1 MIIMMLAVLLATQES
16 FFKAIAERDADSV
29 RAMLAADPSLAN
41 AKNAKG
47 TSAVINA
54 LFAIRK
60 GEEAFPEPSTN
71 ATLQA
76 VLAARPLLDHGAD
89 VLVRQAKG
97 FTPMHE
103 AALLGRADLID
114 LLLTHGAE
122 INSMADNGHT
132 PLAEAIRG
140 HHDDLAAIMKS
151 KGASLAPTPNDEDA
165 PAAAKKKQ

>member
-1 MIIMMLAVLLATQES
+1 MMLAVLLATQES
-16 FFKAIAERDADSV
+16 FFKPIAERDADSV

-76 VLAARPLLDHGAD
+76 VLAARPQLDIYE
-89 VLVRQAKG
+89 
-97 FTPMHE
+97 T
-103 AALLGRADLID
+103 AALGMAPQLEAMLSRD
-114 LLLTHGAE
+114 AE
-122 INSMADNGHT
+122 T
-132 PLAEAIRG
+132 LKR
-140 HHDDLAAIMKS
+140 
-151 KGASLAPTPNDEDA
+151 PNA
-165 PAAAKKKQ
+165 YG